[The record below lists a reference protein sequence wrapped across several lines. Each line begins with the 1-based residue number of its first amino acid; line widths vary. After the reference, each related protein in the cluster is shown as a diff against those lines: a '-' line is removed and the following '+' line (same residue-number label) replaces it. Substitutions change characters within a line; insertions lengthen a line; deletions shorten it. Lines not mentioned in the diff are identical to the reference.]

1 MNGELRQL
9 LAMIDEAYS
18 GKAWHGPTLRGSLKG
33 ISPREAS
40 WRPGRGRHS
49 IREIVLHAA
58 YWKYTVRRRL
68 SGEARGSFRLKGHNF
83 FPRTGRGGETSWE
96 EEVAILESEH
106 ALMRAAILRGGTRA
120 MRARVGRT
128 LRGEALIRGIAAH
141 DLYHAGQVRLI
152 RRLMRR

>member
-1 MNGELRQL
+1 MNGEMHQV
-9 LAMIDEAYS
+9 LAMIDEAYG
-18 GKAWHGPTLRGSLKG
+18 GKAWHGPTLRGSLRG
-33 ISPREAS
+33 LSAAEAS

-68 SGEARGSFRLKGHNF
+68 TGAGRGSFRLKGHNW
-83 FPRTGRGGETSWE
+83 FPRRGRPGETSWE

-106 ALMRAAILRGGTRA
+106 ALMRRAIERGGVRA

-128 LRGEALIRGIAAH
+128 LKGEALIRGIAAH
-141 DLYHAGQVRLI
+141 DLYHAGQVQLIKRL
-152 RRLMRR
+152 RRR